1 MTARL
6 VDAGAALARPLAK
19 LSPPRLYN
27 ALPRERLF
35 DRLDAA
41 RTHSALWIQGPPGA
55 GKSTL
60 VASYIAARR
69 LPSIWYHVDD
79 GDRDPATFFYYL
91 GLAATP
97 FSSKSRV
104 ELPLLSAEYAAN
116 LSGYARRCFQM
127 LFALLPK
134 PAVLVLDNYED
145 VDAASP
151 LHALME
157 QAVRQIPDGFN
168 VVLVSRTAPLPLFA
182 SLVVKQQVAVI
193 DADELPFTI
202 DETRQ
207 VAGPRRPGDDGL
219 LVQVHARMGGWAA
232 GTVLALD
239 RMRRAGY
246 DAHALELDSREAV
259 FDYFAGEVFD
269 RASTEHQS
277 MLLATAFLP
286 SMTVELAQR
295 VSGVDS
301 AARLLK
307 ELYRRHLFVERRT
320 SAQHVYRYHALFREF
335 LRERAR
341 DKLPAPRLAQLIG
354 DSARALQDGG
364 AIEEALELYLQAED
378 WPSAVALLR
387 LQAPGWL
394 RQGRGQTLR
403 GHIDRLPAQAGDA
416 DAWLGFWYAASL
428 VGSDPSEAMRRLV
441 AARARFE
448 HSGDVLGRM
457 AAAAASIEACLY
469 EFSDFT
475 QLDPWIATLDE
486 TIESC
491 PVFPSPAYELRV
503 YTAAVM
509 AAVARQPGHPLLRAR
524 VEHMWLLLRGASDVN
539 EKVNA
544 AQWML
549 AVAGLAGSFDD
560 VPRAVALVAPLLD
573 DPQLSPLPR
582 AHWYRQLGYLHYLQ
596 GQYELALECLRK
608 GQEISR
614 RHRFPAALALDL
626 YAITLVAVALG
637 DVESAQ
643 DELSAFEA
651 AAGVPVRKA
660 ELAVWHHARSL
671 VALYK
676 GDFEASFAAARAAA
690 DAAAQT
696 GWPQME
702 TLRRL
707 QLAFM
712 HAEVGNPAAAMAEV
726 QQAEQLIVGTALQ
739 FYDCGL
745 LLARAYIA
753 LKQDDSA
760 QCEALLRQA
769 LGQARASSFVFVTRF
784 LPDALPRLFEHA
796 LRAGIE
802 VDYTREVIRRLRILP
817 SPAAGEQ
824 WPWPLKLRTLG
835 AFEAWVEDERIAFV
849 RKAQR
854 RPLDLLKALVAL
866 GGQDVELD
874 RISNALWPDADGD
887 AARKSLE
894 SALYR
899 VRKLMQQ
906 DGLIQLREGKLS
918 LDVRRVWVDATQLE
932 RELQGDESPAELQ
945 RVLVLYRGHFLDNER
960 EEPWLLPM
968 RLKLRNLFFAWLRER
983 GAQLERAGDRKTAEG
998 LYRRGLEL
1006 DPTEEDLCRRL
1017 MRLHRDRG
1025 DQAEAMRLY
1034 TRCKKALATQLGASP
1049 CAETEALCRSLA
1061 TMVASE
1067 R

>member
-1 MTARL
+1 MGQGSGMTARL
-6 VDAGAALARPLAK
+6 VEAGPALASRLAK
-19 LSPPRLYN
+19 LSPPRLYS

-41 RTHSALWIQGPPGA
+41 RSRAALWIQGPPGA

-60 VASYIAARR
+60 VASYLAARR

-79 GDRDPATFFYYL
+79 GDHDPATFFYYL
-91 GLAATP
+91 GLAAAP
-97 FSSKSRV
+97 YSSRSRV
-104 ELPLLSAEYAAN
+104 ELPLLSAEYAAD
-116 LSGYARRCFQM
+116 LGGYARRCFQV

-134 PAVLVLDNYED
+134 PAVLVLDNVED
-145 VDAASP
+145 VDAAAP
-151 LHALME
+151 LQALIE
-157 QAVRQIPDGFN
+157 LAVRQIPDGVN
-168 VVLVSRTAPLPLFA
+168 VIVVSRTAPLPLFSA
-182 SLVVKQQVAVI
+182 LIVKQQLALI
-193 DADELPFTI
+193 DADELHFTV

-207 VAGPRRPGDDGL
+207 LAGPHRPGDDAL

-232 GTVLALD
+232 GTMLALD

-246 DAHALELDSREAV
+246 DAHVLELDSREAV

-269 RASTEHQS
+269 RASTEHQQ

-295 VSGVDS
+295 VSRVDS
-301 AARLLK
+301 AGRLLK

-341 DKLPAPRLAQLIG
+341 DSLPAPRLAQLIG
-354 DSARALQDGG
+354 QSARALRDGG
-364 AIEEALELYLQAED
+364 AIDEALELYLQAED

-387 LQAPGWL
+387 MQAPGWL

-428 VGSDPSEAMRRLV
+428 VGSDPSQALRRLDAV
-441 AARARFE
+441 RARFE
-448 HSGDVLGRM
+448 HAGDVFGRM
-457 AAAAASIEACLY
+457 VAAAASIEACVY

-475 QLDPWIATLDE
+475 QLDPLIATLDE
-486 TIESC
+486 AIECC

-524 VEHMWLLLRGASDVN
+524 VEHMWLLLQGASDVN

-549 AVAGLAGSFDD
+549 ALAGLAGSFDD

-614 RHRFPAALALDL
+614 SHRFPAALALDL

-651 AAGVPVRKA
+651 TVGVPARKA
-660 ELAVWHHARSL
+660 ELAVWHHVRSL

-676 GDFEASFAAARAAA
+676 GDFEASFAAARAAT
-690 DAAAQT
+690 DAAAQS

-707 QLAFM
+707 QLAFI
-712 HAEVGNPAAAMAEV
+712 HAEVGDPAAALAEV
-726 QQAEQLIVGTALQ
+726 EQAEQLIAGTALQ
-739 FYDCGL
+739 FYGCGL

-753 LKQDDSA
+753 LKQDDGA
-760 QCEALLRQA
+760 QCQALLRQA
-769 LGQARASSFVFVTRF
+769 LGQARASHFVFVTRF
-784 LPDALPRLFEHA
+784 LPDALPRLSS
-796 LRAGIE
+796 
-802 VDYTREVIRRLRILP
+802 RRWP
-817 SPAAGEQ
+817 PASR
-824 WPWPLKLRTLG
+824 WTTC
-835 AFEAWVEDERIAFV
+835 
-849 RKAQR
+849 
-854 RPLDLLKALVAL
+854 
-866 GGQDVELD
+866 
-874 RISNALWPDADGD
+874 
-887 AARKSLE
+887 AR
-894 SALYR
+894 
-899 VRKLMQQ
+899 
-906 DGLIQLREGKLS
+906 
-918 LDVRRVWVDATQLE
+918 
-932 RELQGDESPAELQ
+932 
-945 RVLVLYRGHFLDNER
+945 
-960 EEPWLLPM
+960 
-968 RLKLRNLFFAWLRER
+968 
-983 GAQLERAGDRKTAEG
+983 
-998 LYRRGLEL
+998 
-1006 DPTEEDLCRRL
+1006 
-1017 MRLHRDRG
+1017 
-1025 DQAEAMRLY
+1025 
-1034 TRCKKALATQLGASP
+1034 
-1049 CAETEALCRSLA
+1049 
-1061 TMVASE
+1061 
-1067 R
+1067 